1 VLNGEGPVTCRP
13 ADLLKPEFE
22 TLKKE
27 LVSLQAEKGLI
38 FGENIDDDVLTY
50 VLFPQ
55 PGLKFLANRNN
66 ADAFEPK
73 PQSIDQTAVSATLP
87 TAVLGAPE
95 VYTVEVEGQ
104 AYVVRVT
111 PGGDIESATPAGAA
125 TGGASVISAPS
136 APATT
141 GITAPLAGNV
151 FKVLVNP
158 GDVVASGDVVVVL
171 EAMKMET
178 EIRTSTGGTVNQ
190 VLARDGDAV
199 AVGATLVT
207 LN

>member
-1 VLNGEGPVTCRP
+1 M
-13 ADLLKPEFE
+13 
-22 TLKKE
+22 
-27 LVSLQAEKGLI
+27 S
-38 FGENIDDDVLTY
+38 
-50 VLFPQ
+50 
-55 PGLKFLANRNN
+55 
-66 ADAFEPK
+66 
-73 PQSIDQTAVSATLP
+73 
-87 TAVLGAPE
+87 
-95 VYTVEVEGQ
+95 
-104 AYVVRVT
+104 
-111 PGGDIESATPAGAA
+111 DIEYTTPTGATS
-125 TGGASVISAPS
+125 TR
-136 APATT
+136 APAIPAPASI

-178 EIRTSTGGTVNQ
+178 EIRTSSAGTVSQ